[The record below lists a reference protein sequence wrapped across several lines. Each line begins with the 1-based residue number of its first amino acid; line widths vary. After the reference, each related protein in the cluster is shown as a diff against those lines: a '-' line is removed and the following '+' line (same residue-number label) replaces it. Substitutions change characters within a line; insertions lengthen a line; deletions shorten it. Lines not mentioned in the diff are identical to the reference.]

1 MRADGVTRRAFL
13 AGAGTVLASLTVP
26 IAGPAA
32 TALGE
37 EAAPTNVADTDSEIF
52 ASLGNI
58 VIVGTN
64 DVHGS
69 FENPVTK
76 LGYAALADYAA
87 HLRESFGEGRVTLV
101 DSGDIVQGNPTAS
114 LTDGEFPAQAV
125 AACGYDVIVPGNHEF
140 DYGVDRLRELAATE
154 GAAYTCCN
162 LTDSDGAC
170 VFEPYHV
177 VEYTVDAE
185 VPEYGTVRIAY
196 VGVTTPTTRGSS
208 AVFKNEAGDFIY
220 DFAVDETGE
229 KLYAAVQAAV
239 DEARGAGRAEYVVLL
254 AHLGQSWSPQ
264 IWRSDTL
271 VANTSG
277 IDAVIDA
284 HTHQMYVESVA
295 NKDGQSIP
303 IVQAGS
309 KFLGFSQ
316 LAIDLNARKTTASVV
331 ATGVTAGLVDSWDG
345 TDAEVAAAVDDLD
358 ARIDQMAAEKV
369 GASEVDLAAL
379 AADGSQATW
388 LGETNLGDLVADAI
402 LDAAAQA
409 GIACDIALYDGFGI
423 CADIPSGAVTR
434 RNVLDAL
441 ACNRKVYALEVSGQH
456 LLDVLEV
463 ACALL
468 PEPEARLLQVS
479 DGFAYTVRTDVPT
492 PLVVF
497 PANIKFDRIDGERR
511 VVSASLNGQAIDPE
525 GRYTIAMPKGML
537 VSGGWSMPVPE
548 NAEAAVLVGTDNE
561 CLLNYVQETLAGT
574 IGQKYGNA
582 AGAGRITIV
591 DHVGDG
597 ANAQP
602 DETSAG
608 NNGAAIAVAAG
619 IGAAAI
625 AAGIVAVKA
634 KAK

>member
-1 MRADGVTRRAFL
+1 MALDDVTRRAFL

-26 IAGPAA
+26 FAGPAA
-32 TALGE
+32 VALGE
-37 EAAPTNVADTDSEIF
+37 ENEVDEATGADSDIF
-52 ASLGNI
+52 ASLGSI
-58 VIVGTN
+58 VIIGTN

-69 FENPVTK
+69 FENPVAK
-76 LGYAALADYAA
+76 LGYAALADYVADQ
-87 HLRESFGEGRVTLV
+87 REYFGDGRVTLV

-114 LTDGEFPAQAV
+114 LTDGELPARAV

-140 DYGVDRLRELAATE
+140 DYGIERLCELAATE

-162 LTDSDGAC
+162 LTDADGAC

-177 VEYTVDAE
+177 VEYPLGAGLSDDA
-185 VPEYGTVRIAY
+185 VRVAY

-208 AVFKNEAGDFIY
+208 ATFKNEAGEFIY
-220 DFAVDETGE
+220 DFAIDETGE

-239 DEARGAGRAEYVVLL
+239 DDARNIGQADYVVLL

-271 VANTSG
+271 IANTSG

-284 HTHQMYVESVA
+284 HTHQMYAQSEP

-309 KFLGFSQ
+309 KFLGFSR
-316 LAIDLNARKTTASVV
+316 LVIDLDARNTTASVV
-331 ATGVTAGLVDSWDG
+331 ATGVTAGIVDSWGGVDEEV
-345 TDAEVAAAVDDLD
+345 AEVVDGLD
-358 ARIDQMAAEKV
+358 AQVDQMAGDEV
-369 GASEVDLAAL
+369 GTSEVDLVAL
-379 AADGSQATW
+379 TADGSQATW

-402 LDAAAQA
+402 LDAAARA
-409 GIACDIALYDGFGI
+409 GVTCDVALYDGFGI

-456 LLDVLEV
+456 LLNVLEV

-479 DGFAYTVRTDVPT
+479 DGFTYTVRTDIPS
-492 PLVVF
+492 PLVVS
-497 PANIKFDRIDGERR
+497 PASIKFDHIEGERR
-511 VVSASLNGQAIDPE
+511 VVEASLNGQAIEPD

-548 NAEAAVLVGTDNE
+548 NAEAATLVGVDNE
-561 CLLNYVQETLAGT
+561 CLLSYVQGTLGGT
-574 IGQKYGNA
+574 IGDRYGNA
-582 AGAGRITIV
+582 AGAGRIIIV
-591 DHVGDG
+591 DQV
-597 ANAQP
+597 
-602 DETSAG
+602 DETS
-608 NNGAAIAVAAG
+608 NDDVVPLAVAAG
-619 IGAAAI
+619 IGAAAV
-625 AAGIVAVKA
+625 AAGIVAVKS
-634 KAK
+634 KRK